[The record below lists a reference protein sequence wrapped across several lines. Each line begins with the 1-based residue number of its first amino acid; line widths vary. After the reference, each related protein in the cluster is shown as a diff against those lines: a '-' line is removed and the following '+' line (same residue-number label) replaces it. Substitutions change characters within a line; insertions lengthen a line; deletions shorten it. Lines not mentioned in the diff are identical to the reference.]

1 MGLERG
7 ESARPVDGTKRFM
20 PVPRAA
26 PRRVARAL
34 ADVLLERAAKRRANR
49 KRETKVLAAGG
60 LIPGA
65 TNVVAALATRA
76 SRDGEKSR
84 TALVSADGKTYSWQ
98 EYV

>member
-1 MGLERG
+1 MSSSSSRQKTLLYAAAAWMGVG
-7 ESARPVDGTKRFM
+7 ACTFAV
-20 PVPRAA
+20 
-26 PRRVARAL
+26 
-34 ADVLLERAAKRRANR
+34 RAAKRRANR